1 MISLQVRQR
10 KEEEPTFYELLGVA
24 EDADGMQIED
34 AFVEKLTSADL
45 TINPSIQSEENDDKL
60 ERSVSGRQLS
70 QIKKTESGNTFLIK
84 YI

>member
-1 MISLQVRQR
+1 
-10 KEEEPTFYELLGVA
+10 
-24 EDADGMQIED
+24 MQIED